1 MRAMLGDLLALHR
14 DAVTSKELAR
24 WLGTTAATV
33 RKDLSWCRAVAP
45 EATSVGSAYQP
56 AELARRIE
64 TYFHPTTRVPFKT
77 AVAGLSEWGV
87 TLTEELLLHPDSPYQ
102 LLAGFDSRA
111 NRLEQLAVD
120 FPVWP
125 TTDITRVS
133 LRLGLEAAI
142 LLVPAAEAQKV
153 AERFVQGGVKRIVN
167 YSSSVLRLN
176 RRQVWLR
183 ECGVFA
189 GL

>member
-1 MRAMLGDLLALHR
+1 MQAMLGDLVALHR
-14 DAVTSKELAR
+14 DTVTSNELAR

-33 RKDLSWCRAVAP
+33 RKDLSWCPMRAG
-45 EATSVGSAYQP
+45 EAATGGSAYQP
-56 AELARRIE
+56 AELARRID
-64 TYFHPTTRVPFKT
+64 TYFHPTPRQPLRT
-77 AVAGLSEWGV
+77 AVAGLSDWGL
-87 TLTEELLLHPDSPYQ
+87 TLTEELILRTDSPYQ

-111 NRLEQLAVD
+111 NRLEQLEVN

-142 LLVPAAEAQKV
+142 LLVPAMEAQKV

-167 YSSSVLRLN
+167 YASSVLRLN
-176 RRQVWLR
+176 RRQVWLEER
-183 ECGVFA
+183 GVFT